1 MRWLFWLLGL
11 FGLAVALAL
20 GARMNEGYV
29 LLVFPPWRMEI
40 SLNLFLFLLAGIIL
54 VGYIVVRGISL
65 TLSLPRRAREFRE
78 RRKREHSITELLE
91 AIRLLYEGRFGQS
104 LKKATQAHESG
115 NVPGLAALIAARAA
129 QCLREPAKERDWIER
144 ARTDDP
150 RCEAAALMLEAEL
163 GNELRSYGEALAALK
178 TLQEKYG
185 RHIAALRMELR
196 ARQGSGDWNG
206 VLRLARQLRKRGAMS
221 EKVAH
226 EICLRA
232 HLENIRARA
241 DGVAPLLAY
250 MRELPGRERD
260 ARLVLEVARQLK
272 AQGADDNAAEVIE
285 SCLGDGQGDSW
296 HDELISLFGTL
307 VCKEMTARIAKAEKW
322 LQVRPDD
329 AGLLLALGRLCQQQR
344 LWGKAQSYLEASL
357 AIEPT
362 PQAHLELARFFDQL
376 GRVEEANLHFR
387 QCVVP
392 LS

>member
-1 MRWLFWLLGL
+1 VRWLFWLLGL

-20 GARMNEGYV
+20 GARMNDGYV

-40 SLNLFLFLLAGIIL
+40 SLNLFLFVLAGVIL
-54 VGYIVVRGISL
+54 TGYIVVRGISL

-78 RRKREHSITELLE
+78 RRNREHSTTLLLD

-104 LKKATQAHESG
+104 LKKAAEAHESG

-163 GNELRSYGEALAALK
+163 GNELRAYGEALAALK

-196 ARQGSGDWNG
+196 ARQGNGDWNG
-206 VLRLARQLRKRGAMS
+206 VLRLARQLKKRGAMS

-232 HLENIRARA
+232 HLENIRARG
-241 DGVAPLLAY
+241 DGVAALLAY
-250 MRELPGRERD
+250 MRDVPGRERD
-260 ARLVLEVARQLK
+260 ARLVLEMARQLK
-272 AQGADDNAAEVIE
+272 AQGAEDNAAEVIE
-285 SCLGDGQGDSW
+285 SCLDDGQEEFW
-296 HDELISLFGTL
+296 HEDLIALFGTL
-307 VCKEMTARIAKAEKW
+307 VCKDMTSRIARAEKW
-322 LQVRPDD
+322 LKVRPDD
-329 AGLLLALGRLCQQQR
+329 AALLLALGRLCQQQR
-344 LWGKAQSYLEASL
+344 LWGKAQSYFEASL
-357 AIEPT
+357 AIGPT

-376 GRVEEANLHFR
+376 GRTEEANVHFR

-392 LS
+392 V